1 MKRRRYQKNSVLIKF
16 ILSFLLVLI
25 LPVFLFSFAYIKYD
39 QKIYQDKLLEQE
51 QDALDL
57 PLQELEQYI
66 EEMKQIAVQ
75 TPLRSYVDQ
84 KDLMNYEKVH
94 KLIQM
99 LGRYRGTHSVLEE
112 IAVYYEDSPETIFT
126 EKGTYSQE
134 YYRKYLKNGE
144 VVSLYQLLQTKE
156 SGEWITEDE
165 LAEDKEDTTGF
176 LQYIFKTPDKSCWVF
191 TLSVK
196 KLEELLKQNDTITI
210 LYDKNGRQLY
220 PPQEELE
227 KFRKDKSE
235 VIELT
240 DVSRSGA
247 LTIDRYVD
255 SNQVFYEAHRMM
267 MYFLFGLVLV
277 LIFGVCLSTALSF
290 WNERPIWKL
299 REFCESKVKDIPP
312 IHNSI

>member
-1 MKRRRYQKNSVLIKF
+1 MKKRRYQKDSVLIKF

-39 QKIYQDKLLEQE
+39 QKIYQDKLLKQE
-51 QDALDL
+51 QDALEL

-75 TPLRSYVDQ
+75 TPLQSYVDQ
-84 KDLMNYEKVH
+84 KDPMNYEKAH

-112 IAVYYEDSPETIFT
+112 IAVYYEDYPEVIFT

-134 YYRKYLKNGE
+134 YYQKYMKSGKE
-144 VVSLYQLLQTKE
+144 VLLYQFVEMKE

-165 LAEDKEDTTGF
+165 LVDRGEDTVGF

-191 TLSVK
+191 TLSAK
-196 KLEELLKQNDTITI
+196 KLEELLKKNDAITI
-210 LYDKNGRQLY
+210 LHDKNGIQLY

-227 KFRKDKSE
+227 
-235 VIELT
+235 
-240 DVSRSGA
+240 
-247 LTIDRYVD
+247 
-255 SNQVFYEAHRMM
+255 
-267 MYFLFGLVLV
+267 
-277 LIFGVCLSTALSF
+277 
-290 WNERPIWKL
+290 
-299 REFCESKVKDIPP
+299 
-312 IHNSI
+312 